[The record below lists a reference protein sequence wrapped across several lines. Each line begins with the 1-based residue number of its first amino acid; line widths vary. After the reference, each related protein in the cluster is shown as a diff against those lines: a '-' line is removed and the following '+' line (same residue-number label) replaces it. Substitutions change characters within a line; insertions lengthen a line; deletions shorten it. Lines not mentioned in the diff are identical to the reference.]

1 MEEPE
6 LPGQVPPPQPLNT
19 MPGSGRGGRQP
30 ELIVSAI
37 KQNLSRVPPPAAPR
51 RFETRSQKT
60 ICSLKCDHKQVGF
73 LQEKREKRENT
84 LVLKMPL
91 SPLKMIPGM
100 FQNNKTAISL
110 QARKQSPQGHY
121 NTSRATGK
129 QGLGKPGEEDIGGR
143 RTSGGGGGVWVDM
156 CTHGGSPTVF
166 GYGPA
171 ARLGEGHAPQGR
183 NPISLP
189 AVFPVGAHGWRLS
202 ATLTVLLW
210 DHQ

>member
-1 MEEPE
+1 M
-6 LPGQVPPPQPLNT
+6 
-19 MPGSGRGGRQP
+19 
-30 ELIVSAI
+30 
-37 KQNLSRVPPPAAPR
+37 PPPAAPR

-121 NTSRATGK
+121 STSRATGK
-129 QGLGKPGEEDIGGR
+129 QGLGKPGEEDIGG
-143 RTSGGGGGVWVDM
+143 GGGHRWEEEESGLTCVR
-156 CTHGGSPTVF
+156 T
-166 GYGPA
+166 A
-171 ARLGEGHAPQGR
+171 AVLRYLVMAVRLGWGR
-183 NPISLP
+183 GTHLKAGIP
-189 AVFPVGAHGWRLS
+189 FPFQLCFPWGGPWME
-202 ATLTVLLW
+202 T
-210 DHQ
+210 